1 PEITYD
7 EPGIYSYSL
16 TVTNAEGETG
26 SYTGS
31 VSAIVAYCETMPEY
45 GTYFNIN
52 NVKVGTI
59 DHAPDLNNY
68 YNYFNSVS
76 TDLELGESY
85 SMTIITESGNGGVS
99 DINRV
104 RVWAD
109 WNFDGQFSEDELII
123 SKNVAFTD
131 YV

>member
-31 VSAIVAYCETMPEY
+31 VSAIVAYCRTTFEY
-45 GTYFNIN
+45 GTFFNIN

-59 DHAPDLNNY
+59 DHAPGLDNYNNY
-68 YNYFNSVS
+68 YNSVNTEFRS
-76 TDLELGESY
+76 GETY
-85 SMTIITESGNGGVS
+85 EITINADPGKGGQF
-99 DINRV
+99 DENRV